1 MKYTTKEQVVDE
13 LVNKW
18 NCKKDSF
25 YDTNKSY
32 SVEKLWTFEYT
43 LQYLEK
49 LEKEYFLTINGSRAH
64 NSLKGILASK

>member
-25 YDTNKSY
+25 YDTNKNHSA
-32 SVEKLWTFEYT
+32 EKLWTFKYT

-64 NSLKGILASK
+64 NSLKGILT